1 MSNKEY
7 MSQID
12 LLHVKEFDEQPIL
25 AISVPGVYTIL
36 GEYADFCSG
45 HTLYAGS
52 GKTLDSTFSLRKDQT
67 VRIYLA
73 THGERKRLNLLN
85 IKYRKEDRWANYI
98 KGVVAAFNTRG
109 YHPSGCNITLHGELL
124 SEDTQTLK
132 AAIALN
138 VALGFNELNN
148 FELDREECAAIA
160 YTALS
165 QFVSEPT
172 RLTRFLAMLLVKN
185 NYYLYFD
192 VLQMSHYYI
201 PVDTTSSIVFLTIE
215 SNIAPL
221 AFKEEIALRREEC
234 KEAFERFTPYM
245 PTRIIRDIMEDEVKE
260 VHSGIT
266 EDDKRLISYVLSES
280 RITKEAIALL
290 EQNDMVLYGR
300 LLTRIQLG
308 LRDVF
313 EISCPEIDW
322 LTKRSGETSKS
333 YGSAMIGGG
342 ASGTII
348 ILIDKES
355 ISTYTSRMEEYEHI
369 FGFKPVIKEFIPSG
383 ELKIEQ
389 K

>member
-1 MSNKEY
+1 

-12 LLHVKEFDEQPIL
+12 LLHVKEFDEKPIL
-25 AISVPGVYTIL
+25 TISVPGVYTIL

-52 GKTLDSTFSLRKDQT
+52 GKTLEGTFSLRKDQT

-73 THGERKRLNLLN
+73 THGERKRINLLN

-98 KGVVAAFNTRG
+98 KGVVASFNTRG
-109 YHPSGCNITLHGELL
+109 YHPSGCNITLHGDLL
-124 SEDTQTLK
+124 SEDTLTLK

-148 FELDREECAAIA
+148 YELDKEECATIA
-160 YTALS
+160 YTSLS

-185 NYYLYFD
+185 NYYLYYD
-192 VLQMSHYYI
+192 VLQMSHSYI
-201 PVDTTSSIVFLTIE
+201 SAELNNQMVFLTIE
-215 SNIAPL
+215 SNIAPV

-234 KEAFERFTPYM
+234 KEAFERFSPYM
-245 PTRIIRDIMEDEVKE
+245 PTRIVRDIVEEEVKE

-280 RITKEAIALL
+280 RITKEAVALL
-290 EQNDMVLYGR
+290 EQKDMVMYGR

-348 ILIDKES
+348 ILIDKEA

-369 FGFKPVIKEFIPSG
+369 FGFKPVIREFVPSG
-383 ELKIEQ
+383 ELKIE
-389 K
+389 KK